1 MNKSKFFTSTAVV
14 AIVALGVAGCHQAS
28 SWPELSNV
36 VPCVNLP
43 TQIPAEELGAFF
55 EELRCDARGSTVVFP
70 DGKTKP
76 IKSQLT
82 TSTAGDDRDDGVRL
96 QHFVHRRRCH
106 FLWRH
111 QSIADQQLFALHHQL
126 QGRWWLPPIGKRS
139 RHRESPVSIRTEPV
153 RPMLLVVALAR
164 LLKVNRAFSGS
175 LSDPA
180 KR

>member
-82 TSTAGDDRDDGVRL
+82 TSTAGDDRDDGGAAYYLINGGSYGLAAAMLVPGDEVQWFGSEAAIEKVQYRYG
-96 QHFVHRRRCH
+96 QNPFDRC
-106 FLWRH
+106 F
-111 QSIADQQLFALHHQL
+111 
-126 QGRWWLPPIGKRS
+126 WWWPWP
-139 RHRESPVSIRTEPV
+139 
-153 RPMLLVVALAR
+153 
-164 LLKVNRAFSGS
+164 
-175 LSDPA
+175 DC
-180 KR
+180 